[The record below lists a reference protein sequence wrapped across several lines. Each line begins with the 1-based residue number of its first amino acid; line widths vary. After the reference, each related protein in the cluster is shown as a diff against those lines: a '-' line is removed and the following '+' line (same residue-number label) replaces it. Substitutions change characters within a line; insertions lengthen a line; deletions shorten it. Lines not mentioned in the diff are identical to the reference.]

1 MAENKVEVVLKKIA
15 TSLALTVI
23 LASCGAPTESK
34 TIEEI
39 VPQGFTVSAK
49 KETAEGDQ
57 FVIAKNS
64 QSFVLMVAEP
74 NSNGFR
80 PTKKSAPF
88 QAKLVEFA
96 PDELWPVKLSADAIG
111 YSLSF
116 EVGEAAEFEG
126 KFIKVFIGGYSE
138 VTNDLGPGFV
148 PRDLQDYDYDG
159 TVELVCIDAR
169 WKSLKQFTVAQ
180 PFTQKICVF
189 REGVFKDETSG
200 FTEHLK
206 AGEKRFSQNL
216 AGSVTQEEILYNAM
230 NLLLIFESMDKLD
243 EGLAGF
249 AETLKHLKDPRLN
262 QKASELLALFRK
274 QAKNGEKLSPPE
286 APNQKT
292 PAWGQVVWEK

>member
-1 MAENKVEVVLKKIA
+1 MAEDKIGVVLRN
-15 TSLALTVI
+15 LAACLVLAVV
-23 LASCGAPTESK
+23 LASCGTPPESK

-39 VPQGFTVSAK
+39 VPQGFFVSAK
-49 KETAEGDQ
+49 KETADGGQ

-74 NSNGFR
+74 NGNGFR
-80 PTKKSAPF
+80 LTKKSAPF

-96 PDELWPVKLSADAIG
+96 PDELWPVKLSESIIG

-116 EVGEAAEFEG
+116 EAGEAAEFEG
-126 KFIKVFIGGYSE
+126 KFIKVFDGGYSE
-138 VTNDLGPGFV
+138 VPNDLGPGFV

-169 WKSLKQFTVAQ
+169 WKSLKQFTVSQ

-189 REGVFKDETSG
+189 RDGVFKDETSG

-216 AGSVTQEEILYNAM
+216 ASSVMQEDILYNAM
-230 NLLLIFESMDKLD
+230 NLLLIYESMGKLE
-243 EGLAGF
+243 EGFAGF